1 MANSGGSARNGWLG
15 RIQGSGAE
23 ARARLTE
30 DAAERSAEAK
40 RQGSI
45 ILNQK
50 DVLTGQ
56 WDAHKV
62 LFTTLGGKLRVIT
75 ADDLAAFKHNIKV
88 TQQRFTKGIT
98 AKQVID
104 LSLHDDRKRAT
115 DQIKQ
120 AVPVNSQNGKVR
132 FITNAGPD
140 SDVSRHH
147 VIVEFMN
154 YGAEASSG
162 LTEPRKAAM
171 RLRKGPLKF
180 ECDCGRHRYW
190 FRYIATIGGY
200 NAGRPETGY
209 PKIRNPKLF
218 GVACKHVLRVMSD
231 IESGG
236 ATLAFLTRLMDKAKA
251 SDDARAA
258 VRQRQE
264 EAEKIAQNQSRRSAE
279 IKTSEQK
286 RAERE
291 AAKARKENAEKMR
304 NAGKPKKEKPKSK
317 KATKIENLI
326 ATFKAQNVNRQGV
339 ENLLN
344 MGLSL
349 PKGISKAE
357 FLAAYDAAG

>member
-1 MANSGGSARNGWLG
+1 
-15 RIQGSGAE
+15 
-23 ARARLTE
+23 
-30 DAAERSAEAK
+30 
-40 RQGSI
+40 
-45 ILNQK
+45 
-50 DVLTGQ
+50 
-56 WDAHKV
+56 
-62 LFTTLGGKLRVIT
+62 
-75 ADDLAAFKHNIKV
+75 
-88 TQQRFTKGIT
+88 
-98 AKQVID
+98 
-104 LSLHDDRKRAT
+104 
-115 DQIKQ
+115 
-120 AVPVNSQNGKVR
+120 
-132 FITNAGPD
+132 
-140 SDVSRHH
+140 
-147 VIVEFMN
+147 
-154 YGAEASSG
+154 
-162 LTEPRKAAM
+162 M